1 MNHPEWAGDLTDAQ
15 RATAFG
21 NGENQLGLSICRVF
35 VNDNSNQW
43 NRALATAK
51 YAQSN
56 GAIVFASPWNPPSS
70 MTETFSKQGDAD
82 AKRLKKSS
90 YGAYADHLNNFVK
103 YMKNNGVDLYA
114 ISIQNEPDWGFDWT
128 WWTEDECVDFLAICQ
143 CEYGQSRSA
152 ATAAAILEH
161 FYHNGISVFTNYNYY
176 PNQVVYH
183 KTFDALEQYRRYH
196 DNRYYYAA
204 DTDVIKKHI
213 EQLGFSDTLFADYNP
228 ENSHSVVDFK
238 FEAERQWS
246 EQHQLYT
253 TPEEIINALRKDNQP
268 VYASFTVSKLF
279 YLYFGWNPD
288 GIGTYFRYG
297 CEEIPVYIY
306 FNRYYFNTSDYK
318 LPLHLR
324 KSKNITFSLG
334 SRGNFKSL
342 SFFGKLSWDSER
354 KMIDAIPLI
363 ITNMQA

>member
-1 MNHPEWAGDLTDAQ
+1 MRVSVYTRKAIESIIADGKFPENTAVISFCDPELKHIDKDYSRVDYSSACDDVFYCEVDDLDLDYLLEKGYTYDSFFPEAPDL
-15 RATAFG
+15 AEYINKAFRDG
-21 NGENQLGLSICRVF
+21 
-35 VNDNSNQW
+35 
-43 NRALATAK
+43 
-51 YAQSN
+51 
-56 GAIVFASPWNPPSS
+56 
-70 MTETFSKQGDAD
+70 
-82 AKRLKKSS
+82 
-90 YGAYADHLNNFVK
+90 
-103 YMKNNGVDLYA
+103 KN
-114 ISIQNEPDWGFDWT
+114 I
-128 WWTEDECVDFLAICQ
+128 ICQ

-152 ATAAAILEH
+152 GCAAAILEH
-161 FYHNGISVFTNYNYY
+161 FYHSGISVFTNYNYY

-183 KTFDALEQYRRYH
+183 KIYDSLEKQKRYFD
-196 DNRYYYAA
+196 NKYYFAA

-213 EQLGFSDTLFADYNP
+213 ERLGFSDALFADYHP

-354 KMIDAIPLI
+354 KMIDAVPLV
-363 ITNMQA
+363 ITNMGDR